1 MYLGKGQKR
10 TLTAG
15 LLGVA
20 ALLFVH
26 GGSKVFSN
34 PQTFSAAEVQRIH
47 DLGMRRQSI
56 ALTGKKE
63 AAVAGVLEMAL
74 AMGCL
79 MLAVPLSEATPRR
92 ILPKSLDPADT
103 PKSHIPAPPDAL
115 ILLRS
120 RLAELLSDYPW
131 LKQCIACESLILI
144 APAGGGKSSIASVI
158 AFLRAILRGHRVI
171 ILDPHGSINIERGVW
186 LVGDVVQSE
195 VDILGTQAT
204 ITARH
209 SKQEAHSAILDEFG
223 ALCADKNSATARFA
237 AEIVGNA
244 IRNNRK
250 FHNHYIFLCHGRA
263 KGQMGGEAMP
273 SGYLDSWT
281 YKSAV
286 LELETDYD
294 EWGEAVF
301 SGRAR
306 FKPGGNSFDDD
317 AAYTP
322 LQIPDFLNPIAIRNE
337 FTHLFAHLGLKQ
349 AEQRA
354 QQPQYDPK
362 IEQLIDEALA
372 EENLPQIK
380 TLLDR
385 IYESSKEVN
394 QCTSI
399 DPIEIVAQLSDAAK
413 QLLVYY
419 FDKGQKYANSEGW
432 LEVKVLREN
441 WAKNKGI
448 LADQL
453 KVILMETV
461 TAEIAILERTCWKPR
476 ITKSDLPPSLGQV

>member
-1 MYLGKGQKR
+1 M
-10 TLTAG
+10 
-15 LLGVA
+15 
-20 ALLFVH
+20 
-26 GGSKVFSN
+26 
-34 PQTFSAAEVQRIH
+34 
-47 DLGMRRQSI
+47 
-56 ALTGKKE
+56 
-63 AAVAGVLEMAL
+63 
-74 AMGCL
+74 
-79 MLAVPLSEATPRR
+79 
-92 ILPKSLDPADT
+92 
-103 PKSHIPAPPDAL
+103 
-115 ILLRS
+115 
-120 RLAELLSDYPW
+120 
-131 LKQCIACESLILI
+131 
-144 APAGGGKSSIASVI
+144 
-158 AFLRAILRGHRVI
+158 
-171 ILDPHGSINIERGVW
+171 
-186 LVGDVVQSE
+186 QSE

-306 FKPGGNSFDDD
+306 FKPGGNNFDDE

-349 AEQRA
+349 AEQQA

-362 IEQLIDEALA
+362 IEKLIDEALS

-399 DPIEIVAQLSDAAK
+399 DPTQAIEGLSKDAL
-413 QLLVYY
+413 QLLRYY
-419 FDKGQKYANSEGW
+419 FDKGQKYVNAEGW
-432 LEVKVLREN
+432 IAIGILRDN
-441 WAKNKGI
+441 WAKHQNIK
-448 LADQL
+448 ANRL
-453 KVILMETV
+453 KEVLTETV
-461 TAEIAILERTCWKPR
+461 NAAIAVLSEKRWKPR
-476 ITKSDLPPSLGQV
+476 VGKNDLPPEQDPGAA